1 MAAGMTYEPIATT
14 TLGSSASNITFSSIS
29 QSYTDLIIVVS
40 GNTASGGEV
49 GGDVKVGNNSVDTGG
64 NYSMT
69 ELYATGSSAA
79 SYREASKS
87 YLNVLLSTS
96 GTSTTNTILQ
106 FMNYS
111 NTTTYKTFVSR
122 SNVPTIS
129 LRTAVGLWRSTSA
142 INIIQIGP
150 YTGSWAAGTTA
161 TIYGIAAA

>member
-14 TLGSSASNITFSSIS
+14 TLSSSASDITFSSIS

-40 GNTASGGEV
+40 GNTVSGGLT
-49 GGDVKVGNNSVDTGG
+49 GGSITVGNNSLDTGS

-69 ELYATGSSAA
+69 ELYADGTSAA
-79 SYREASKS
+79 SYRDTNKT
-87 YLNVLLSTS
+87 YLNLTLSTS
-96 GTSTTNTILQ
+96 GTSATNSIIQ

-111 NTTTYKTFVSR
+111 NTTTYKTFISR
-122 SNVPTIS
+122 SNTPTIA

-142 INIIQIGP
+142 INIISIAP
-150 YTGSWAAGTTA
+150 YAVSWAAGTTA